1 MTLLMHRVARKVRD
15 KRVLRLIGKYLRAG
29 VMVQGRL
36 QETRMG
42 VPQGGPLSP
51 LLANVI
57 LDDLDKELEKRGHRF
72 VRYADD
78 FIVLVKS
85 RSAGE
90 RVMESLKRFLE
101 RTLKLKVNQDKSQ
114 VVQTNQVTFLG
125 FTFSGTKIHWSE
137 KAFREF
143 KRRVKE
149 LTGRSWFVSMD
160 YRYEKLAEYLRGW
173 MNYFGISEYYRPIP
187 EIDQWLRRRLR
198 MCYFKQWRW
207 ARTKVRELRKL
218 GTSLHAAISVAIS
231 RKGPWRLSRTL
242 ATQTG
247 MTNDWLK
254 DQGLL
259 SVKELWVHIHYPA
272 TAR

>member
-1 MTLLMHRVARKVRD
+1 VDLSKFSDTVNHDGLMHRVARKVHD

-36 QETRMG
+36 QETRLG

-57 LDDLDKELEKRGHRF
+57 
-72 VRYADD
+72 
-78 FIVLVKS
+78 
-85 RSAGE
+85 
-90 RVMESLKRFLE
+90 
-101 RTLKLKVNQDKSQ
+101 
-114 VVQTNQVTFLG
+114 
-125 FTFSGTKIHWSE
+125 
-137 KAFREF
+137 
-143 KRRVKE
+143 KE

-187 EIDQWLRRRLR
+187 EIDHWLRRRLR
-198 MCYFKQWRW
+198 RCYFKQWRR
-207 ARTKVRELRKL
+207 AKTKVRKLRKL

-231 RKGPWRLSRTL
+231 RKGPWRLSRRL

-247 MTNDWLK
+247 MTNKWLK

-259 SVKELWVHIHYPA
+259 SVKELWVNIHCPA